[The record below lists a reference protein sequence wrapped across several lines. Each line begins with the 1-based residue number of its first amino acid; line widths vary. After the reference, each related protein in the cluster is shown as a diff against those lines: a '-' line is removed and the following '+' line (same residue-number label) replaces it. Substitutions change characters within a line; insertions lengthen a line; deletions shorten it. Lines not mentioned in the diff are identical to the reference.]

1 MISLFIDT
9 SLSFIRIAI
18 IKNNFLVDSINEK
31 CEKDL
36 SRLFDVRVREI
47 LERNNL
53 CFNDINTIYVVNGP
67 GSFTGIRVGLTFAK
81 VLAWSLN
88 INIIPISELCVLAS
102 SCDDDFVIPLIDA
115 RRGFVYSG
123 VYNSKL
129 ENIVSDKYV
138 LLDSYLDSLSNK
150 SRKFVSYDNFTD
162 IECIN
167 PNIDFLK
174 IIRLNKNLPINPHL
188 LVPNYLKDTEAEER
202 LRLKQ
207 KNDQ

>member
-207 KNDQ
+207 ENDQ